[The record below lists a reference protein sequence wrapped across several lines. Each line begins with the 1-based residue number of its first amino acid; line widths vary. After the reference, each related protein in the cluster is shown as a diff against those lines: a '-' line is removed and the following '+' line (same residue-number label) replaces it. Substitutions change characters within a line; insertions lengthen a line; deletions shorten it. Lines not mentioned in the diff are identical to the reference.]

1 MICRINRNVLYLFRV
16 AISTFDGHNIPAI
29 NQVQVDFSDT
39 LQLSSRFTC
48 TEDLIDTSID
58 LGTTFLAIAIHSR
71 FPDETFFPHAY
82 RSG

>member
-1 MICRINRNVLYLFRV
+1 MLYIFCV
-16 AISTFDGHNIPAI
+16 AISTFDGRNIPAI
-29 NQVQVDFSDT
+29 NQVQVDFSDMF
-39 LQLSSRFTC
+39 QLSNRFNC
-48 TEDLIDTSID
+48 AEDLIDTSID

>member
-1 MICRINRNVLYLFRV
+1 MLYIFRV

-29 NQVQVDFSDT
+29 NQVQVDFPDT
-39 LQLSSRFTC
+39 LQLSNRFTF

-58 LGTTFLAIAIHSR
+58 LGATFLAIAIHSR

>member
-1 MICRINRNVLYLFRV
+1 MICRINRNALYLFRV

-39 LQLSSRFTC
+39 LQLSNRFTC
-48 TEDLIDTSID
+48 AEDLINTSID

-71 FPDETFFPHAY
+71 FPDEIVFPHAY
-82 RSG
+82 RGG